1 MQPVLDA
8 IAESSARLCEAVDA
22 IIWLVDRDILRSRA
36 HYGPLASPEK
46 RTERPVNRNWVTG
59 RAVVDCQTIHVDDV
73 STAEIEFPEGAAYA
87 KQYGHRATLATP
99 LLREGI
105 AIGAILIRRMEIRPF
120 THKQIDLLK
129 TFADQAVIAI
139 ENVRLFQDLTEALE
153 QQTATSEVLGVISS
167 SPTDTQPVF
176 DMIAESAKQ
185 LCHGQFCGV
194 FRFDGELIHLVGHH
208 GLTPEGAEAYQR
220 SYPIAPSHGSAAARS
235 ILKRAVE
242 QIPDVHA
249 DPDYKHRALTRIVP
263 LRSVVA
269 VPLLREG
276 NAIGAIAVSRTEAGR
291 FLAKQIELLKTFAD
305 QAVIAIENVRLFNE
319 TKESLE
325 RQTATA
331 EILKVIS
338 SSPTEVQPVFDAIV
352 QSGLK
357 LFSGA
362 AVGVALPDGDEVRL
376 AAVAEVDPAS
386 EVAWRSRFPF
396 PLTRE
401 YMHGYSI
408 LERKMVDVP
417 DARGA
422 PGEWAP
428 GIQNFLASGYRAI
441 TIMPMM
447 RGEQAIGAISVV
459 RHVPGP
465 LSDKQLALLKTFADQ
480 AVIAIENVRLFQELT
495 RSLEELK
502 ALGEVSQAISATLD
516 LQTVLS
522 TIVTQAVELT
532 KTDAGTIYEF
542 DDTEGVFIPRANYGM
557 SKELVEALRG
567 SRIRIG
573 DAGAVGQAG
582 AQRKAFQI
590 PDLEQARAD
599 YATRD
604 VHKRGGFR
612 AVLGVP
618 LLREDR
624 IIGGLVVRRKT
635 AGEFPPEIL
644 NLLQTFATHSAL
656 AIQNARLF
664 REIEA
669 KSRQLE
675 IASQHKSQFLANM
688 SHELRTPLN
697 AIIGYSEML
706 QEEAEDL
713 GQEGFVPDL
722 NNIHVA
728 GKHLLSLINDILDLS
743 KIEAGKM
750 ELFLES
756 FEIPSLVRD
765 VVVTIQ
771 PLVEKNA
778 NTLNVDCPDDLG
790 DMHADLTK
798 VRQALFNLLS
808 NACKFTERGTI
819 TFNVSQET
827 MEDNPWVSFQV
838 RDTGIG
844 MTSEQMQKLFEAFS
858 QADASTTRQFGG
870 TGLGLAISRKFC
882 QIMGGDIT
890 VESTFGQGSTFT
902 IRLPAAVADAKP
914 ATVPRT
920 EEMPASASPV
930 PGGAPTVLVI
940 DDDPTVHD
948 LMQRFLS
955 KEGLRM
961 VAATDGKEG

>member
-1 MQPVLDA
+1 
-8 IAESSARLCEAVDA
+8 
-22 IIWLVDRDILRSRA
+22 
-36 HYGPLASPEK
+36 
-46 RTERPVNRNWVTG
+46 
-59 RAVVDCQTIHVDDV
+59 

-139 ENVRLFQDLTEALE
+139 ENVRLFQELEARNRDVTEALE
-153 QQTATSEVLGVISS
+153 QQTTTGEVLRVISS
-167 SPTDTQPVF
+167 SPTDVQPVF
-176 DMIAESAKQ
+176 DMIAESAVR
-185 LCHGQFCGV
+185 LCSSQFSGV
-194 FRFDGELIHLVGHH
+194 FRFDGELMHLVSHH
-208 GLTPEGAEAYQR
+208 GLTPEALEAYQR
-220 SYPIAPSHGSAAARS
+220 VFPMPPSRDTAVSRAILSCAVAHIQDVEADSEYRYTEIARMAKVRS
-235 ILKRAVE
+235 I
-242 QIPDVHA
+242 
-249 DPDYKHRALTRIVP
+249 
-263 LRSVVA
+263 VA
-269 VPLLREG
+269 VPILREG
-276 NAIGAIAVSRTEAGR
+276 SSIGAIAVWRSVAEP
-291 FLAKQIELLKTFAD
+291 FHDKQIELLKTFAD

-401 YMHGYSI
+401 YMHGYAI

-573 DAGAVGQAG
+573 DAGAVGQAA

-778 NTLNVDCPDDLG
+778 NTLNVDCADDLG

-890 VESTFGQGSTFT
+890 VESTFG
-902 IRLPAAVADAKP
+902 
-914 ATVPRT
+914 
-920 EEMPASASPV
+920 
-930 PGGAPTVLVI
+930 
-940 DDDPTVHD
+940 
-948 LMQRFLS
+948 
-955 KEGLRM
+955 
-961 VAATDGKEG
+961 